1 MNRKMKT
8 GLVITWQ
15 AGSPEA
21 IEKDPRQYHYSEDP
35 VCTTRTESHLLT
47 NVILWFSIWVIA

>member
-8 GLVITWQ
+8 GLVITWR

-21 IEKDPRQYHYSEDP
+21 IEKDRRQYHYSEDRA
-35 VCTTRTESHLLT
+35 CTSLTESHLLT
-47 NVILWFSIWVIA
+47 NVILWFSI